1 VRDECD
7 EACDIFAKLF
17 RYVSKGLTPVFP
29 MDDHSPQKAVLGQPP
44 AGLSDSLWSESL
56 LAQDSGK
63 NPLPPNAPSLS
74 PTDNS
79 GDLRSAQTGQ
89 DEDPTSSGAV
99 ASDDRELPEVKPAIV
114 PAPAMPDRVAELER
128 EHHRMQYLLAW
139 LAFALRSFNNL
150 NQILELTAFV
160 ASQLTDAEGGA
171 LVLFNPNGTIQ
182 LDQLHCSDLNHRE
195 QIRAEMEQITQ
206 TLSAQEPILKTEGS
220 LSVKIPALEHL
231 LDERF
236 RQSLGPDVRL
246 FGTPLLI
253 RNSVQG
259 RLYVFSRQPGYHWDE
274 RRQQLLRLVADQA
287 GVAIEN
293 DRLTAALRRK
303 MALEKEMEIGSY
315 IQTQLLPRECPQ
327 VKGIRL
333 AARCRVASKVG
344 GDYYDFIKIPGER
357 LETSDSPEET
367 AGFRLAIVIGDVMG
381 KGVPAGLLMT
391 MTRAMVRA
399 EALNRHSPAR
409 VLQHLNRAMYSD
421 LENSNRFISLFYSEY
436 DPRSHRLCFSNAA
449 HNPTLWWQART
460 REIQPL
466 DTEGALIGLEENSHY
481 SESCVQLQP
490 GDVVVYYT
498 DGYTETANTRGERL
512 ETSGLMDAIQ
522 YAARRYDSPEDI
534 LESLFE
540 QMDAFRGRRGSHPL
554 PLWLPEDPE
563 LLLQDE
569 ISLRPEPVD
578 DTTLVVLKV
587 LPDSEPA

>member
-1 VRDECD
+1 
-7 EACDIFAKLF
+7 
-17 RYVSKGLTPVFP
+17 
-29 MDDHSPQKAVLGQPP
+29 MDDHSPQKAVPAQPP
-44 AGLSDSLWSESL
+44 AGLSGSPWSESL
-56 LAQDSGK
+56 PTQDSDRSAFPF
-63 NPLPPNAPSLS
+63 NTPAPPLPS
-74 PTDNS
+74 TDDL
-79 GDLRSAQTGQ
+79 GDLRSAQVSP
-89 DEDPTSSGAV
+89 DEDPTCPPGIL
-99 ASDDRELPEVKPAIV
+99 SDGMELPEVNPAIV
-114 PAPAMPDRVAELER
+114 PAPAMRDQLAELER
-128 EHHRMQYLLAW
+128 EQHRMQYLLGG

-150 NQILELTAFV
+150 NQILELIAFV

-171 LVLFNPNGTIQ
+171 LVVFNPNGTIQ
-182 LDQLHCSDLNHRE
+182 LDQLHCSDLNRRE
-195 QIRAEMEQITQ
+195 QIRAEMEQIAQ
-206 TLSAQEPILKTEGS
+206 TLSAQEPFLQTEGS
-220 LSVKIPALEHL
+220 LSVKIPTLEHL
-231 LDERF
+231 LDERL

-253 RNSVQG
+253 RSSVQG
-259 RLYVFSRQPGYHWDE
+259 RLYVFSRQPGYHWNE

-303 MALEKEMEIGSY
+303 VALEKEMEIGSY
-315 IQTQLLPRECPQ
+315 IQTQLLPREYPQ
-327 VKGIRL
+327 VEGIQL

-344 GDYYDFIKIPGER
+344 GDYYDFIRIPVDRSEGSATDNPTASQAGSLKEA
-357 LETSDSPEET
+357 EE
-367 AGFRLAIVIGDVMG
+367 FRLGIVIGDVMG
-381 KGVPAGLLMT
+381 KGVPAGMLMS

-436 DPRSHRLCFSNAA
+436 DPRSHCLCFSNAA

-460 REIQPL
+460 QEIQAL
-466 DTEGALIGLEENSHY
+466 DTDGALIGLEGHSHY

-498 DGYTETANTRGERL
+498 DGYTEAANTRGERL

-522 YAARRYDSPEDI
+522 HAARRYDSPQDI

-540 QMDAFRGRRGSHPL
+540 QMDAFRGRQGSHLALL
-554 PLWLPEDPE
+554 PPEDPE

-569 ISLRPEPVD
+569 IYARPESVD

-587 LPDSEPA
+587 LPDSDPT

>member
-1 VRDECD
+1 
-7 EACDIFAKLF
+7 
-17 RYVSKGLTPVFP
+17 
-29 MDDHSPQKAVLGQPP
+29 MDAHSPQKAVSAQLSGSSWSEPLLGQ
-44 AGLSDSLWSESL
+44 D
-56 LAQDSGK
+56 
-63 NPLPPNAPSLS
+63 LPPPPPVPSLE
-74 PTDNS
+74 NS
-79 GDLRSAQTGQ
+79 GDLRSAQASPDPVGVTS
-89 DEDPTSSGAV
+89 DEV
-99 ASDDRELPEVKPAIV
+99 ELPEVKPAIV
-114 PAPAMPDRVAELER
+114 PAPAMPDRVAEVGR
-128 EHHRMQYLLAW
+128 DQYRMQYLLAW

-182 LDQLHCSDLNHRE
+182 LDQLHCSDLHHRE
-195 QIRAEMEQITQ
+195 QIRAEMEQIAQ
-206 TLSAQEPILKTEGS
+206 TLSAQESILKMEGS

-303 MALEKEMEIGSY
+303 VALEKEMEIGSY
-315 IQTQLLPRECPQ
+315 IQAQLLPREYPQ

-344 GDYYDFIKIPGER
+344 GDYYDFIKIPEK
-357 LETSDSPEET
+357 SDPAASPPSSEK
-367 AGFRLAIVIGDVMG
+367 LAIVIGDVMG
-381 KGVPAGLLMT
+381 KGVPAGLLMS

-421 LENSNRFISLFYSEY
+421 LEHSNRFISLFYSEY

-466 DTEGALIGLEENSHY
+466 DTEGALIGLEDNSHY

-498 DGYTETANTRGERL
+498 DGYTEAANTRGERL

-522 YAARRYDSPEDI
+522 YAACRYDSPEDI

-540 QMDAFRGRRGSHPL
+540 QMDAFRGRQGSPPL
-554 PLWLPEDPE
+554 TLLPPDDPE

-587 LPDSEPA
+587 LPDSGTT

>member
-1 VRDECD
+1 
-7 EACDIFAKLF
+7 
-17 RYVSKGLTPVFP
+17 
-29 MDDHSPQKAVLGQPP
+29 MDAHSPQKAVSAQLSGSSWSEPLLGQ
-44 AGLSDSLWSESL
+44 D
-56 LAQDSGK
+56 
-63 NPLPPNAPSLS
+63 LPPNPPVPSLE
-74 PTDNS
+74 NS
-79 GDLRSAQTGQ
+79 GDLRSAQASPDPVGVTS
-89 DEDPTSSGAV
+89 DEV
-99 ASDDRELPEVKPAIV
+99 ELPEVKPAIV
-114 PAPAMPDRVAELER
+114 PAPAMPDRVAKVGR
-128 EHHRMQYLLAW
+128 DQYRMQYLLAW

-182 LDQLHCSDLNHRE
+182 LDQLHCSDLHHRE
-195 QIRAEMEQITQ
+195 QIRAEMEQIAQ
-206 TLSAQEPILKTEGS
+206 TLSAQEPMLKTEGS

-303 MALEKEMEIGSY
+303 VALEKEMEIGSY
-315 IQTQLLPRECPQ
+315 IQAQLLPQEYPQ

-344 GDYYDFIKIPGER
+344 GDYYDFIKIPEK
-357 LETSDSPEET
+357 SDPAASPSSSEK
-367 AGFRLAIVIGDVMG
+367 LAIVIGDVMG
-381 KGVPAGLLMT
+381 KGVPAGLLMS

-421 LENSNRFISLFYSEY
+421 LEHSNRFISLFYSEY
-436 DPRSHRLCFSNAA
+436 DPHSHRLCFSNAA

-498 DGYTETANTRGERL
+498 DGYTEAANSRGERL

-522 YAARRYDSPEDI
+522 HAACRYDSPEDI

-540 QMDAFRGRRGSHPL
+540 QMDAFRGRQGSPPL
-554 PLWLPEDPE
+554 TLLPPDDPE

-587 LPDSEPA
+587 LPDSEPK

>member
-1 VRDECD
+1 
-7 EACDIFAKLF
+7 
-17 RYVSKGLTPVFP
+17 
-29 MDDHSPQKAVLGQPP
+29 MDAHSPQKAVSAQLSGSSRSEPLLGQ
-44 AGLSDSLWSESL
+44 D
-56 LAQDSGK
+56 
-63 NPLPPNAPSLS
+63 LPPHPPVPSLE
-74 PTDNS
+74 NS
-79 GDLRSAQTGQ
+79 GDLRSAQASPDPVGVTS
-89 DEDPTSSGAV
+89 DEV
-99 ASDDRELPEVKPAIV
+99 ELPEVKPAIV
-114 PAPAMPDRVAELER
+114 PAPAMPDRVAEVGR
-128 EHHRMQYLLAW
+128 DQYRMQYLLAW

-182 LDQLHCSDLNHRE
+182 LDQLHCSDLHHRE
-195 QIRAEMEQITQ
+195 QIRAEMEQIAQ
-206 TLSAQEPILKTEGS
+206 ALSAQESILKREGS

-303 MALEKEMEIGSY
+303 VALEKEMEIGSY
-315 IQTQLLPRECPQ
+315 IQAQLLPQEYPQ

-344 GDYYDFIKIPGER
+344 GDYYDFIKIPEK
-357 LETSDSPEET
+357 SDPAVSPPSSEK
-367 AGFRLAIVIGDVMG
+367 LAIVIGDVMG
-381 KGVPAGLLMT
+381 KGVPAGLLMS

-421 LENSNRFISLFYSEY
+421 LEHSNRFISLFYSEY
-436 DPRSHRLCFSNAA
+436 DPRSHCLCFSNAA

-466 DTEGALIGLEENSHY
+466 DTEGALIGLEDNSHY

-498 DGYTETANTRGERL
+498 DGYTEAANTRGERL

-522 YAARRYDSPEDI
+522 HAACRYDSPEDI

-540 QMDAFRGRRGSHPL
+540 QMDAFRGRQGSPPL
-554 PLWLPEDPE
+554 TLLPPDDPE

-587 LPDSEPA
+587 LPDSGTT

>member
-1 VRDECD
+1 
-7 EACDIFAKLF
+7 
-17 RYVSKGLTPVFP
+17 
-29 MDDHSPQKAVLGQPP
+29 MDDHSPQKAVSGQPP
-44 AGLSDSLWSESL
+44 AGLSGSSGSESL

-63 NPLPPNAPSLS
+63 SPLPPNAPSLL
-74 PTDNS
+74 PTDNP
-79 GDLRSAQTGQ
+79 GDLRSAQAGQ
-89 DEDPTSSGAV
+89 DPTSSGDVVSA
-99 ASDDRELPEVKPAIV
+99 DGELPGVKPAIV
-114 PAPAMPDRVAELER
+114 PASAMPDRVAELER
-128 EHHRMQYLLAW
+128 EHYRMQYLLAW

-160 ASQLTDAEGGA
+160 ASQLTNAEGGA

-195 QIRAEMEQITQ
+195 QIRAEMEQIAQ
-206 TLSAQEPILKTEGS
+206 NLSAQEPILKTEGS
-220 LSVKIPALEHL
+220 LAVKIPALEHL

-253 RNSVQG
+253 RSSVQG

-315 IQTQLLPRECPQ
+315 IQTQLLPQECPQ

-357 LETSDSPEET
+357 PETSDPASSEE
-367 AGFRLAIVIGDVMG
+367 AEDFRLGIVIGDVMG
-381 KGVPAGLLMT
+381 KGVPAGLLMS

-399 EALNRHSPAR
+399 EALNRHSPAH
-409 VLQHLNRAMYSD
+409 VLQRLNRAMYSD

-436 DPRSHRLCFSNAA
+436 DPRSRRLCFSNAA

-460 REIQPL
+460 RDIQPL
-466 DTEGALIGLEENSHY
+466 DTEGALIGLEGNSHY

-522 YAARRYDSPEDI
+522 YAACRYDSPEDI
-534 LESLFE
+534 LESLFA
-540 QMDAFRGRRGSHPL
+540 QMDAFRGRQGSHPL
-554 PLWLPEDPE
+554 SLWLPEDPE
-563 LLLQDE
+563 LRLQDE

>member
-1 VRDECD
+1 
-7 EACDIFAKLF
+7 
-17 RYVSKGLTPVFP
+17 
-29 MDDHSPQKAVLGQPP
+29 MDAHSPQKAVSAQLSGSSWSEPLLGQ
-44 AGLSDSLWSESL
+44 D
-56 LAQDSGK
+56 
-63 NPLPPNAPSLS
+63 LPPHPPVPSLE
-74 PTDNS
+74 NS
-79 GDLRSAQTGQ
+79 GDLRSAQASPDPVGVTS
-89 DEDPTSSGAV
+89 DEV
-99 ASDDRELPEVKPAIV
+99 ELPEVKPAIV
-114 PAPAMPDRVAELER
+114 PAPAMPDRVAEVGR
-128 EHHRMQYLLAW
+128 DQYRMQYLLAW

-182 LDQLHCSDLNHRE
+182 LDQLHCSDLHHRE
-195 QIRAEMEQITQ
+195 QIRAEMEQIAQ
-206 TLSAQEPILKTEGS
+206 ALSAQESILKREGS

-303 MALEKEMEIGSY
+303 VALEKEMEIGSY
-315 IQTQLLPRECPQ
+315 IQAQLLPQEYPQ

-344 GDYYDFIKIPGER
+344 GDYYDFIKIPEK
-357 LETSDSPEET
+357 SDPAVSPPSSEK
-367 AGFRLAIVIGDVMG
+367 LAIVIGDVMG
-381 KGVPAGLLMT
+381 KGVPAGLLMS

-421 LENSNRFISLFYSEY
+421 LEHSNRFISLFYSEY

-466 DTEGALIGLEENSHY
+466 DTEGALIGLEDNSHY

-498 DGYTETANTRGERL
+498 DGYTEAANTRGERL

-522 YAARRYDSPEDI
+522 HAACRYDSPEDI

-540 QMDAFRGRRGSHPL
+540 QMDAFRGRQGSPPL
-554 PLWLPEDPE
+554 TLLPPDDPE

-587 LPDSEPA
+587 LPDSGTT

>member
-1 VRDECD
+1 
-7 EACDIFAKLF
+7 
-17 RYVSKGLTPVFP
+17 
-29 MDDHSPQKAVLGQPP
+29 MDAHSPQKAVSAQLSGSSRSEPLLGQ
-44 AGLSDSLWSESL
+44 D
-56 LAQDSGK
+56 
-63 NPLPPNAPSLS
+63 LPPHPPVPSLE
-74 PTDNS
+74 NS
-79 GDLRSAQTGQ
+79 GDLRSAQASPDPVGVTS
-89 DEDPTSSGAV
+89 DEV
-99 ASDDRELPEVKPAIV
+99 ELPEVKPAIV
-114 PAPAMPDRVAELER
+114 PAPAMPDRVAEVGR
-128 EHHRMQYLLAW
+128 DQYRMQYLLAW

-182 LDQLHCSDLNHRE
+182 LDQLHCSDLHHRE
-195 QIRAEMEQITQ
+195 QIRAEMEQIAQ
-206 TLSAQEPILKTEGS
+206 ALSAQESILKREGS

-303 MALEKEMEIGSY
+303 VALEKEMEIGSY
-315 IQTQLLPRECPQ
+315 IQAQLLPQEYPQ

-344 GDYYDFIKIPGER
+344 GDYYDFIKIPEK
-357 LETSDSPEET
+357 SDPAASPPSSEK
-367 AGFRLAIVIGDVMG
+367 LAIVIGDVMG
-381 KGVPAGLLMT
+381 KGVPAGLLMS

-421 LENSNRFISLFYSEY
+421 LEHSNRFISLFYSEY
-436 DPRSHRLCFSNAA
+436 DPRSHCLCFSNAA

-466 DTEGALIGLEENSHY
+466 DTEGALIGLEEHSQY

-498 DGYTETANTRGERL
+498 DGYTEAANTRGERL

-522 YAARRYDSPEDI
+522 HAACRYDSPEDI

-540 QMDAFRGRRGSHPL
+540 QMDAFRGRQGSPPL
-554 PLWLPEDPE
+554 TLLPPDDPE

-587 LPDSEPA
+587 LPDSGTT

>member
-1 VRDECD
+1 
-7 EACDIFAKLF
+7 
-17 RYVSKGLTPVFP
+17 
-29 MDDHSPQKAVLGQPP
+29 M
-44 AGLSDSLWSESL
+44 
-56 LAQDSGK
+56 
-63 NPLPPNAPSLS
+63 
-74 PTDNS
+74 
-79 GDLRSAQTGQ
+79 
-89 DEDPTSSGAV
+89 
-99 ASDDRELPEVKPAIV
+99 ELPEVKPAIV
-114 PAPAMPDRVAELER
+114 PAPAMPDRVAEVGR
-128 EHHRMQYLLAW
+128 DQYRMQYLLAW

-182 LDQLHCSDLNHRE
+182 LDQLHCSDLHHRE
-195 QIRAEMEQITQ
+195 QIRAEMEQIAQ
-206 TLSAQEPILKTEGS
+206 ALSAQESILKTEGS

-236 RQSLGPDVRL
+236 RQSLGPNVRL

-303 MALEKEMEIGSY
+303 VALEKEMEIGSY
-315 IQTQLLPRECPQ
+315 IQAQLLPREYPQ

-344 GDYYDFIKIPGER
+344 GDYYDFIKIPEK
-357 LETSDSPEET
+357 SDPAVSPPSSEK
-367 AGFRLAIVIGDVMG
+367 LAIVIGDVMG
-381 KGVPAGLLMT
+381 KGVPAGLLMS

-421 LENSNRFISLFYSEY
+421 LEHSNRFISLFYSEY

-466 DTEGALIGLEENSHY
+466 DTEGALIGLEDNSHY

-498 DGYTETANTRGERL
+498 DGYTEAANTRGERL

-522 YAARRYDSPEDI
+522 YAACRYDSPEDI

-540 QMDAFRGRRGSHPL
+540 QMDAFRGRQGSPPL
-554 PLWLPEDPE
+554 TLLPPDDPE

-587 LPDSEPA
+587 LPDSGTT

>member
-1 VRDECD
+1 
-7 EACDIFAKLF
+7 
-17 RYVSKGLTPVFP
+17 
-29 MDDHSPQKAVLGQPP
+29 MDAHSPQKAVSAQLSGSSWSEPLLGQ
-44 AGLSDSLWSESL
+44 D
-56 LAQDSGK
+56 
-63 NPLPPNAPSLS
+63 LPPHPPVPSLE
-74 PTDNS
+74 NS
-79 GDLRSAQTGQ
+79 GDLRSAQASPDPVGVTS
-89 DEDPTSSGAV
+89 DEV
-99 ASDDRELPEVKPAIV
+99 ELPEVKPAIV
-114 PAPAMPDRVAELER
+114 PAPAMPDRVAEVGR
-128 EHHRMQYLLAW
+128 DQYRMQYLLAW

-182 LDQLHCSDLNHRE
+182 LDQLHCSDLHHRE
-195 QIRAEMEQITQ
+195 QIRAEMEQIAQ
-206 TLSAQEPILKTEGS
+206 ALSAQESILKTEGS

-236 RQSLGPDVRL
+236 RQSLGPNVRL

-303 MALEKEMEIGSY
+303 VALEKEMEIGSY
-315 IQTQLLPRECPQ
+315 IQAQLLPREYPQ

-344 GDYYDFIKIPGER
+344 GDYYDFIKIPEK
-357 LETSDSPEET
+357 SDPAVSPPSSEK
-367 AGFRLAIVIGDVMG
+367 LAIVIGDVMG
-381 KGVPAGLLMT
+381 KGVPAGLLMS

-421 LENSNRFISLFYSEY
+421 LEHSNRFISLFYSEY

-466 DTEGALIGLEENSHY
+466 DTEGALIGLEDNSHY

-498 DGYTETANTRGERL
+498 DGYTEAANTRGERL

-522 YAARRYDSPEDI
+522 YAACRYDSPEDI

-540 QMDAFRGRRGSHPL
+540 QMDAFRGRQGSPPL
-554 PLWLPEDPE
+554 TLLPPDDPE

-587 LPDSEPA
+587 LPDSGTT